1 MTTRPPANS
10 IAAMG
15 FEAWF
20 NHEYAA
26 YTVHGIAPYRRLVTA
41 IDAGVKDGP
50 LAKLFGRDN
59 RQAGAKWR
67 GHVERLRTRGL

>member
-1 MTTRPPANS
+1 MNPPANS

-20 NHEYAA
+20 NHEYLA

-41 IDAGVKDGP
+41 IEAGVTDGE
-50 LAKLFGRDN
+50 LAALFGRTN

-67 GHVERLRTRGL
+67 QHVDRLRTAGL